1 MCGIAGIINLNN
13 NPVEKSNLQKM
24 IDILRHRGPDGDG
37 VFIDKNIG
45 LAHVR
50 LSIIDLSDMAHQPM
64 SYENENYWIIHNG
77 EVYNYIELRQ
87 ELEKHGFKFKSTS
100 DTEIILASYIKWG
113 ENCVNKFNGMWAFVI
128 YDKKNK
134 KIFASR
140 DRFGVKPFYYY
151 KDNATFVFASEIK
164 AILQVMP
171 SLKSAHYPYLYH
183 FLNTGALDDADETFY
198 ENIKQLPPAHSLTL
212 QENNFKIYR
221 YWDYYEKTKENYD
234 YKNPEETFLELLKD
248 SIKLRFRSD
257 VPVGTCLSGGLDSS
271 AIVTLS
277 SKINENPIYTFS
289 SIYEDKDCNES
300 HYIDIVNKFNKT
312 VPHYVYPQAQDFMH
326 ILDKIIYYQDE
337 PSAGPGLY
345 SQWHVMLIAQDHVKV
360 LLDGQ
365 GADELLGGYFYF
377 FEHYFSAVKKDK
389 NKNGILATAKRI
401 LEEYPKV
408 KELTNMNF
416 CGGQTEILR
425 EVLIP
430 RFFNNLFR
438 MPKIKFIGSKGKSFM
453 HPDFIASAGQSP
465 VNRNITRKF
474 DNDLENAS
482 YAALANTSIPA
493 LLHYEDRNSMA
504 FSMESRVPFLDY
516 RLVEFCIG
524 LPYDQKINADT
535 TKVIMRKA
543 LKGILPD
550 EITYRRDK
558 KGYPTPFARWLR
570 EDIKNDV
577 SDILFSEKAK
587 ARKIFDIEE
596 IEKQFKKHLSG
607 EADVSWQI
615 WRWLTTELWFRKFID

>member
-13 NPVEKSNLQKM
+13 SPVEKQDLQKM
-24 IDILRHRGPDGDG
+24 IEVLSHRGPDGNG
-37 VFIDKNIG
+37 IFIDKNIG

-50 LSIIDLSDMAHQPM
+50 LSIIDLSDLAHQPM
-64 SYENENYWIIHNG
+64 SYDDENYWIIHNG

-87 ELEKHGFKFKSTS
+87 DLEKYGFKFKSTS
-100 DTEIILASYIKWG
+100 DTEVIIAAYIKWG
-113 ENCVNKFNGMWAFVI
+113 EDCLKKFNGMWSFVI
-128 YDKKNK
+128 YDKKNN

-151 KDNATFVFASEIK
+151 KDNNTFIFASEIK
-164 AILQVMP
+164 AILAIMP
-171 SLKSAHYPYLYH
+171 SLRSAHYPYLYH
-183 FLNTGALDDADETFY
+183 FLNTGALDDGAETFFDK
-198 ENIKQLPPAHSLTL
+198 IQALTPAHFITIKG
-212 QENNFKIYR
+212 ENFKITR
-221 YWDYYEKTKENYD
+221 YWDYSEDSMKNYD
-234 YKNPEETFLELLKD
+234 YKNPAETFLHLLKD
-248 SIKLRFRSD
+248 SVKLRFRSD
-257 VPVGTCLSGGLDSS
+257 VPVGSCLSGGLDSS
-271 AIVTLS
+271 AIVTLA
-277 SKINENPIYTFS
+277 SKIRENPIHTFS
-289 SIYEDKDCNES
+289 SIYVDEDCNES
-300 HYIDIVNKFNKT
+300 HFIDIANKFNAT
-312 VPHYVYPQAQDFMH
+312 LPHYVYPQSSDFMR
-326 ILDKIIYYQDE
+326 ILDEIVYYQDE

-345 SQWHVMLIAQDHVKV
+345 SQWHVMRIAQDHVKV

-401 LEEYPKV
+401 LEEYPRV
-408 KELTNMNF
+408 KELTNMDF

-438 MPKIKFIGSKGKSFM
+438 MPKIKFAGGKGKSFM
-453 HPDFIASAGQSP
+453 HSDFIASAVKNP
-465 VNRNITRKF
+465 VKRGTPRKF

-482 YAALANTSIPA
+482 YAALTETSIPA

-504 FSMESRVPFLDY
+504 FSIESRVPFLDY
-516 RLVEFCIG
+516 RLVEFCLG
-524 LPYDQKINADT
+524 LSYEEKIKADT
-535 TKVIMRKA
+535 TKVVMRKA
-543 LKGILPD
+543 LKGVLPD
-550 EITYRRDK
+550 EITHRRDK

-577 SDILFSEKAK
+577 SDILFSEKARS
-587 ARKIFDIEE
+587 RKIFNTEE

-607 EADVSWQI
+607 ESDVSWQI
-615 WRWLTTELWFRKFID
+615 WRWLTTEMWFRKFID